1 MKTHTPVR
9 TTSNTYFNG
18 QLEVLPEVPEMDN
31 FDRIIYLLKAGEE
44 IIITDYDRDS
54 ARGEFRF
61 GQLIQLNGRGMIPL
75 RANFPICLD
84 EEEMKLIDYEEIK

>member
-18 QLEVLPEVPEMDN
+18 QLELLPEVPEMDN

-44 IIITDYDRDS
+44 IIITDCDSDS
-54 ARGEFRF
+54 ARGEFSF
-61 GQLIQLNGRGMIPL
+61 GQLIQLNGRETIPL
-75 RANFPICLD
+75 RANFPI
-84 EEEMKLIDYEEIK
+84 DYEEEIK